1 VQRTSEV
8 RRTSKETTMEKLE
21 KKGSV
26 ASTLNGDAQ
35 LLTFKLYDQEYAL
48 PIANVV
54 QVVRI
59 VAITPMPEAP
69 DIVEGVINIRGK
81 VIPVIDTR
89 RRFSLPARPYDLNTQ
104 LLIAQ
109 SDGYMMALIVDVVSE
124 VLTMPASGIEPP
136 SEIGPQMENLSAVG
150 KLGDRLLL
158 ILDLDKILSFEE
170 EKRLEK
176 ILAQL
181 GSLLISADGKRLEK
195 VLAQAAPVEGASAD

>member
-1 VQRTSEV
+1 VRRTSEL

-26 ASTLNGDAQ
+26 TTTLNEEEAQ
-35 LLTFKLYDQEYAL
+35 LLIFKLNDQEYAL
-48 PIANVV
+48 PIADVV

-69 DIVEGVINIRGK
+69 DIVRGVINLRGK

-89 RRFSLPARPYDLNTQ
+89 RRFGLPARSYDLNTQ

-109 SDGYMMALIVDVVSE
+109 SDGHMMALIVDVVSE
-124 VLTMPASGIEPP
+124 VLTMPSSNIEPP
-136 SEIGPQMENLSAVG
+136 SAIGPQMEDLSAVG

-158 ILDLDKILSFEE
+158 IPDLSKILSSNEE
-170 EKRLEK
+170 DRLERA
-176 ILAQL
+176 LAEL
-181 GSLLISADGKRLEK
+181 GKMLTLGKEK
-195 VLAQAAPVEGASAD
+195 CRSKF

>member
-1 VQRTSEV
+1 
-8 RRTSKETTMEKLE
+8 MEKFE
-21 KKGSV
+21 KTGSV
-26 ASTLNGDAQ
+26 TSRLDEEAQ
-35 LLTFKLYDQEYAL
+35 LLTFKLDGQEYAL
-48 PIANVV
+48 PMANVV

-81 VIPVIDTR
+81 VIPVINSR
-89 RRFSLPARPYDLNTQ
+89 RRFGLPARVHDLNTQ

-109 SDGYMMALIVDVVSE
+109 HDGHMMALIVDVVSE

-136 SEIGPQMENLSAVG
+136 SEIGPQLERLSAVG

-176 ILAQL
+176 IL
-181 GSLLISADGKRLEK
+181 DE
-195 VLAQAAPVEGASAD
+195 QAT

>member
-1 VQRTSEV
+1 MA
-8 RRTSKETTMEKLE
+8 MEKFE
-21 KKGSV
+21 KTGSV
-26 ASTLNGDAQ
+26 TSALNEKDAQ
-35 LLTFKLYDQEYAL
+35 LLTFKLDDQEYAL

-69 DIVEGVINIRGK
+69 DIVKGVINIRGK

-89 RRFSLPARPYDLNTQ
+89 KRFGLPARPYDLNTH

-109 SDGYMMALIVDVVSE
+109 HDGHMMALMVEIVSE
-124 VLTMPASGIEPP
+124 VLTMPASSIEPP
-136 SEIGPQMENLSAVG
+136 SEIGPRMENLSAVG

-158 ILDLDKILSFEE
+158 ILDLDKMLTFEE
-170 EKRLEK
+170 GKRMER

-181 GSLLISADGKRLEK
+181 GSMLISGDGKRLEN
-195 VLAQAAPVEGASAD
+195 VLAQAALS

>member
-1 VQRTSEV
+1 
-8 RRTSKETTMEKLE
+8 MEKFE
-21 KKGSV
+21 KTGAVTS
-26 ASTLNGDAQ
+26 NEEDAQ
-35 LLTFKLYDQEYAL
+35 LLTFKLDDQEYAL

-69 DIVEGVINIRGK
+69 DIVRGVINIRGK

-89 RRFSLPARPYDLNTQ
+89 RRFGLPARFYDLNTQ

-124 VLTMPASGIEPP
+124 VLTMPASSIEPP
-136 SEIGPQMENLSAVG
+136 SEIGPQLERLSAVG

-158 ILDLDKILSFEE
+158 VLDLDKMLTFEE
-170 EKRLEK
+170 ERRLET

-181 GSLLISADGKRLEK
+181 GSMLSGDGKRLEN
-195 VLAQAAPVEGASAD
+195 VLAQAATN